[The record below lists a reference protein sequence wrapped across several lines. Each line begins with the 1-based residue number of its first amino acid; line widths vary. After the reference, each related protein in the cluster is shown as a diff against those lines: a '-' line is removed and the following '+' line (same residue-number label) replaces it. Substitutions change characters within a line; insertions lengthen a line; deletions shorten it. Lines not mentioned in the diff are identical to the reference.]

1 MINII
6 LSITVVTLL
15 GVVAYL
21 KSRLNISEYNL
32 NNWRQT
38 ALKLNSYTKHNP
50 IIHNA
55 RNTKKYD

>member
-38 ALKLNSYTKHNP
+38 AIDLN
-50 IIHNA
+50 
-55 RNTKKYD
+55 NTLNH

>member
-6 LSITVVTLL
+6 LSIAVVTLL

-21 KSRLNISEYNL
+21 KSRLNISEDNL

-38 ALKLNSYTKHNP
+38 ALKLNSYTKH
-50 IIHNA
+50 
-55 RNTKKYD
+55 